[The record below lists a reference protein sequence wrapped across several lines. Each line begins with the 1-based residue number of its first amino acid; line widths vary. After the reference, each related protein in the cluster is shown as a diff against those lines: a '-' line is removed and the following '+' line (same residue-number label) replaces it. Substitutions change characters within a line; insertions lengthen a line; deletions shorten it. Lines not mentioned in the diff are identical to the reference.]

1 MIGTRDMSYRVT
13 YAIDSLDPQ
22 PKVKTFD
29 FEYEAIDWLNDER
42 ARRVDFTIMHSPYMV
57 SETDRLAIEETEAAL
72 SRIERVDQ

>member
-1 MIGTRDMSYRVT
+1 MSYRVT

-22 PKVKTFD
+22 PKVKTFA

>member
-1 MIGTRDMSYRVT
+1 MIGTRDMTYRVT

-42 ARRVDFTIMHSPYMV
+42 ARRVDFIIMHSPYMV
-57 SETDRLAIEETEAAL
+57 SEADRLALEETEAAL
-72 SRIERVDQ
+72 SRVERVDQ

>member
-1 MIGTRDMSYRVT
+1 MIGTRDMTYRVT

-42 ARRVDFTIMHSPYMV
+42 ARRVDFIIMHSPYIV
-57 SETDRLAIEETEAAL
+57 SEADRLALEETEATL
-72 SRIERVDQ
+72 SRVERVDQ

>member
-1 MIGTRDMSYRVT
+1 MTYRVT

-29 FEYEAIDWLNDER
+29 CEYEALDWLHDER

-57 SETDRLAIEETEAAL
+57 SETDRLALEEIEATL
-72 SRIERVDQ
+72 SRVERVDQ